1 MRKNRSLHSE
11 AFVLVFQ
18 AMKNVTLMIL
28 TVAIMAGCGG
38 SSGAK
43 LPAIDPVSI
52 GMPVVSELGEKLG
65 DVTSFS
71 WTNPDGTKE
80 TFGVSDK
87 KARIVVMWRY
97 GCSACI
103 EEIQTIQN
111 FTDEYKEI
119 PFITVCLNSEDTLN
133 SVISVLENL
142 NLTTPIVLDP
152 TMDLAKAWGTTT
164 PPETFLIDGQ
174 GKVQK
179 RKKATIS
186 TDILF
191 EFIEEAERMK

>member
-1 MRKNRSLHSE
+1 MRKNRSLHLE
-11 AFVLVFQ
+11 TIVLVFL
-18 AMKNVTLMIL
+18 AMRNVTLMIL
-28 TVAIMAGCGG
+28 IVAMTAGCGG
-38 SSGAK
+38 AAGSK
-43 LPAIDPVSI
+43 LPAINPVSV

-80 TFGVSDK
+80 TFGASDE
-87 KARIVVMWRY
+87 KARIVIMWRY

-111 FTDEYKEI
+111 FADEYKNI
-119 PFITVCLNSEDTLN
+119 PILTVCVNSEDTLN
-133 SVISVLENL
+133 SVIEVLNSL

-164 PPETFLIDGQ
+164 PPETFLLDGQ

-186 TDILF
+186 VDILF
-191 EFIEEAERMK
+191 EFVEEAERMK